1 MNEEQNLNKNT
12 KKAWNIADVIGSALV
27 ELDVNHTFWS
37 EALSTIDK
45 KKLIELCERFNIPTK
60 GKDRYRLAYN
70 LSKRIDLNKRM
81 KIVVGFK
88 YFENNC
94 KII

>member
-1 MNEEQNLNKNT
+1 MNTEKTPLEAESQPSCLG
-12 KKAWNIADVIGSALV
+12 AVIGSTLV

-45 KKLIELCERFNIPTK
+45 NKLIELCEHFKIPTK
-60 GKDRYRLAYN
+60 GKDRYRLASN

-81 KIVVGFK
+81 KLVVGF
-88 YFENNC
+88 E
-94 KII
+94 